1 MVIISSH
8 FTLSKFKEFTK
19 VCLSCTRI
27 SDKVPG
33 KLGGAST
40 GDTRLLQSLPDIMLP
55 EADSAQA
62 SRRCLSEFSSRSRI
76 SQNSPDYM
84 LRIRQYTDFS
94 SPDFNLSCT
103 IHAHLAIM
111 SQPSTERNS
120 TMPLPAF
127 FVGRWLLAE
136 QPEILMQWFAFV
148 SLLQWKLN

>member
-1 MVIISSH
+1 M
-8 FTLSKFKEFTK
+8 
-19 VCLSCTRI
+19 CLSRARI

-40 GDTRLLQSLPDIMLP
+40 EDTRLLSKFHRHHV
-55 EADSAQA
+55 A
-62 SRRCLSEFSSRSRI
+62 RSRFRTSI
-76 SQNSPDYM
+76 QMLLIRILQQKQSPSEIARLYF
-84 LRIRQYTDFS
+84 RIRQYTDFS
-94 SPDFNLSCT
+94 SPDFNLSCA
-103 IHAHLAIM
+103 IHVHLAIM